1 MAAEKKTSTEKN
13 EAVESEETIEQPKEE
28 KMAEKTY
35 TQSEVEAIVAAA
47 IAKLQKEATAT
58 KTNEEYVTLVYMGVV
73 AENSTILLGTENN
86 RGLGEIQGRGGIR
99 TVRKSDFV
107 EKMNPQ
113 IAKRLKDRRLVVVS
127 GLSDEEREEYGVKY
141 EEGELLSR
149 DIYRKL
155 FNLTDDKILEI
166 FKSACYQH
174 KKIIATLFIDEYV
187 KGNNKINQG
196 LVEKLNDVS
205 KSADPDG
212 MFTPI
217 LKDMYRDLSDKASKK

>member
-1 MAAEKKTSTEKN
+1 MAEETKTATKKTTAKQAD
-13 EAVESEETIEQPKEE
+13 EAKT
-28 KMAEKTY
+28 EKTY
-35 TQSEVEAIVAAA
+35 SQAEVEELLAAA
-47 IAKLQKEATAT
+47 IAKLQKETATA
-58 KTNEEYVTLVYMGVV
+58 KKDDEYVTLVYMGIV
-73 AENSTILLGTENN
+73 APKSTILLGTENN

-127 GLSDEEREEYGVKY
+127 GLTDEEREEYGVKY

-196 LVEKLNDVS
+196 LVEKLNDAS
-205 KSADPDG
+205 KEVDADG